1 MPAPTLLKSKW
12 NTFITKLSP
21 THEHAPQPRRRR
33 SSAEDHSNNNIK
45 NQKRRKHSDAVSV
58 GTYESNVS
66 IADKFRQV
74 IPFFRRST
82 CSNMSSEENLP
93 TTATTTTTTA
103 AAPVTVCTATCDYY
117 KQLDELKS
125 LYTLAVDE
133 INYAEDS
140 QGSSYY
146 SGDLVTAREAL
157 DDCANAFMQL
167 LAQINDLLTREGLQ
181 SSMAPKLLRL
191 QKRLDALPDIEDC

>member
-1 MPAPTLLKSKW
+1 MQISTMPAPTLLRSKW

-21 THEHAPQPRRRR
+21 THEHAPQARRRR
-33 SSAEDHSNNNIK
+33 SSEEDTTTPNTK

-82 CSNMSSEENLP
+82 STMSSEENLP
-93 TTATTTTTTA
+93 SSAPVPVPTVT
-103 AAPVTVCTATCDYY
+103 PVTVCTATCDYY
-117 KQLDELKS
+117 KQLDKLKS

-133 INYAEDS
+133 VKRNLIKIF
-140 QGSSYY
+140 
-146 SGDLVTAREAL
+146 
-157 DDCANAFMQL
+157 DCL
-167 LAQINDLLTREGLQ
+167 LIQ
-181 SSMAPKLLRL
+181 S
-191 QKRLDALPDIEDC
+191 